1 MKMTDRSFA
10 IRSSGGVRASA
21 IAPPDRLDAVLAA
34 SRDGLLV
41 VAGNGSV
48 ERCNPAA
55 RALLDLPD
63 SFGPGSSFIDDV
75 NCFESWSGLA
85 ALAAGQKTGN
95 DPVFF
100 DIRRKDGTIIK
111 AEATGLTDERSPHGA
126 IMITL
131 HAGPMM
137 RRPGYGLS
145 NHQASFVQMARQAGM
160 SAIGTAMA
168 HELNQPLTAMLL
180 YLQTMQRMAMN
191 QLSTLDEAYKDLIGK
206 SVREGQ
212 RVAEI
217 VKRVREIAARREP
230 ARRLVHLEAA
240 IDDAIELSR
249 AGRSDAVKLQRDY
262 GTVGT
267 VRIDEVEIQQ
277 VIVNLLSNAYDAL
290 ADSPNGHVRI
300 ETRRAADHV
309 RITVQDSGPGI
320 QPRLVAK
327 LFRPFESSKEHG
339 LGIGLSISQ
348 AIAHAHGG
356 DLLVDAGGK
365 GQGAAFTL
373 KLPLGEDLETDSDLQ
388 QAHAASSHRTM
399 SRLEQPTR
407 RSL

>member
-1 MKMTDRSFA
+1 MKNTDRRLSVRPSGEREAFA
-10 IRSSGGVRASA
+10 TAQ
-21 IAPPDRLDAVLAA
+21 PDRLDAVLAA

-41 VAGNGSV
+41 VTGDGQV
-48 ERCNPAA
+48 ERCNLAA
-55 RALLDLPD
+55 RMMLELPE
-63 SFGPGSSFIDDV
+63 SFGEGSSFIKDV
-75 NCFESWSGLA
+75 NCLGHWPNLA
-85 ALAAGQKTGN
+85 ALAANGPAGGKSF
-95 DPVFF
+95 VFE
-100 DIRRKDGTIIK
+100 IRRRDNVIID
-111 AEATGLTDERSPHGA
+111 AEAAHLRGDTSDLGA
-126 IMITL
+126 IVITL
-131 HAGPMM
+131 HAARAM
-137 RRPGYGLS
+137 RRPGHGLS
-145 NHQASFVQMARQAGM
+145 NQQASFVQMARQAGM

-180 YLQTMQRMAMN
+180 YLQTMQRMAAN
-191 QLSTLDEAYKDLIGK
+191 HAHALDEKYLDLIGK

-217 VKRVREIAARREP
+217 VKRVREIAARKEP

-249 AGRSDAVKLQRDY
+249 AGRSDAVELQRDY
-262 GTVGT
+262 GKVGT

-290 ADSPNGHVRI
+290 AGSANGKVRI

-309 RITVQDSGPGI
+309 KITVQDSGPGI
-320 QPRLVAK
+320 SPRLVAK

-356 DLLVDAGGK
+356 DLLVDAGGN
-365 GQGAAFTL
+365 GFGAAFTL
-373 KLPLGEDLETDSDLQ
+373 KLPLGEDMDSNAEIQ
-388 QAHAASSHRTM
+388 PAHVAASGRIL
-399 SRLEQPTR
+399 SRLEKPTQR
-407 RSL
+407 PS